1 MEHPANLYEAILALE
16 RAKAEQPPTAAE
28 IAQKA
33 AEIAKKLDTDA
44 ITRNAIAALDELL
57 QPKQGI

>member
-1 MEHPANLYEAILALE
+1 MERPANLYEAILAWE
-16 RAKAEQPPTAAE
+16 RIKAQQPPTAAE

-33 AEIAKKLDTDA
+33 AGLAKKLDTDA
-44 ITRNAIAALDELL
+44 IAQNVIAALNELL